1 MTDKEFKRLNRAQL
15 IEIIYQLQIKLDEL
29 SEENQRLSAEL
40 VDKRLRIGQAGNIAA
55 AALEMNSCLRN
66 VQRAADQYLEEIKAL
81 QSETAV
87 QCEKVIAEARAEA
100 ATIIAEARADAATII
115 ADAKKRQGE
124 YDFAVDTILKE
135 YGQNHSDN
143 G

>member
-15 IEIIYQLQIKLDEL
+15 IEIIYQLQIKMDEL

-55 AALEMNSCLRN
+55 AALEMNNCLRN

-81 QSETAV
+81 QADTAV
-87 QCEKVIAEARAEA
+87 QCEKILADAHAEA
-100 ATIIAEARADAATII
+100 AAILANAQ
-115 ADAKKRQGE
+115 KRQGE
-124 YDFAVDTILKE
+124 YDFAIEAIMKE
-135 YGQNHSDN
+135 YEQDPSDHR
-143 G
+143 

>member
-1 MTDKEFKRLNRAQL
+1 MTDKEFKWLNRAQL

-81 QSETAV
+81 QSETAA
-87 QCEKVIAEARAEA
+87 QCEK
-100 ATIIAEARADAATII
+100 IIADAHAEAATII
-115 ADAKKRQGE
+115 ADAKKRQRD
-124 YDFAVDTILKE
+124 YDFAVDAILKE
-135 YGQNHSDN
+135 YEEDPSDH

>member
-29 SEENQRLSAEL
+29 SEENQLLSAEL

-55 AALEMNSCLRN
+55 AALEMNNCLRN
-66 VQRAADQYLEEIKAL
+66 VQQAADQYLEEIRVLHTEA
-81 QSETAV
+81 AA
-87 QCEKVIAEARAEA
+87 QCQTILTEAHAEA
-100 ATIIAEARADAATII
+100 AAIIAA
-115 ADAKKRQGE
+115 AKKRQGD
-124 YDFAVDTILKE
+124 YDFAVDAILKE

>member
-1 MTDKEFKRLNRAQL
+1 MTDKEFKRLSRSQL

-29 SEENQRLSAEL
+29 SAENQRLSAEL

-55 AALEMNSCLRN
+55 AALEMNNCLRN

-81 QSETAV
+81 QAETAV
-87 QCEKVIAEARAEA
+87 QCEKILADAQTEA
-100 ATIIAEARADAATII
+100 ATILADAQTEAVTVI
-115 ADAKKRQGE
+115 ADAKKRQGD
-124 YDFAVDTILKE
+124 YDFAVDAILKE
-135 YGQNHSDN
+135 YEQDSSNH